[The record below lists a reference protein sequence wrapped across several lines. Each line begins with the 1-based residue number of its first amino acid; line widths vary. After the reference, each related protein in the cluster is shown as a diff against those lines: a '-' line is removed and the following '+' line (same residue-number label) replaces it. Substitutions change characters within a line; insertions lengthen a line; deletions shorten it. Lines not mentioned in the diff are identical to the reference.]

1 MKIGLLWW
9 EILRNILF
17 ATSILRGGGIYQKA
31 DALMCAVVFHK
42 GVREGEL
49 MCNRFIGMRVCYRF
63 TLDDSAHTLRDCMK
77 NESLLVCVINNRV
90 LSYRIPSLSVL
101 Q

>member
-1 MKIGLLWW
+1 MKIGLVWR

-17 ATSILRGGGIYQKA
+17 ATSILRGGDIFQIA
-31 DALMCAVVFHK
+31 DAIMCAVVFHK

-49 MCNRFIGMRVCYRF
+49 ICNRFIGMRVCYRF